1 VAAGA
6 GGARAGPSRGESFL
20 HEPSG
25 SLPLEANRHQ
35 TSSPSDVPSFSTP
48 SPQHPPA
55 SALLSLSPPT
65 TVRRTSSH
73 SALPDTAPG
82 SQAPRRSRIL
92 RKSSVSS
99 ASDSD
104 FESTLDARYGNTDD
118 EDENVLSALSINVS
132 PAKKG
137 GMAGSRGPS
146 KRSGRHSVA
155 AGTGPMTLRE
165 QEQVRGLPQ
174 RDMIS
179 TFTPREEV
187 TSLMVGAGA
196 RLGEER
202 QLQPPAGEPLSE
214 RTSRQHGT

>member
-1 VAAGA
+1 
-6 GGARAGPSRGESFL
+6 
-20 HEPSG
+20 
-25 SLPLEANRHQ
+25 
-35 TSSPSDVPSFSTP
+35 
-48 SPQHPPA
+48 
-55 SALLSLSPPT
+55 
-65 TVRRTSSH
+65 VRRTSSH

-137 GMAGSRGPS
+137 GMAESRGPS

-165 QEQVRGLPQ
+165 QEQVRGPAQWDLA
-174 RDMIS
+174 
-179 TFTPREEV
+179 TFTFLDDAM
-187 TSLMVGAGA
+187 SLMLAAGA
-196 RLGEER
+196 
-202 QLQPPAGEPLSE
+202 
-214 RTSRQHGT
+214 